1 MTRLSNGPV
10 DQPARRELLIVDDDR
25 LVLAMLSK
33 GLRHAGYGVTEA
45 QTGEQA
51 LDMLAGATPD
61 LVILDIGMPGVSGLA
76 VAHHLRRETRV
87 PFMFLTAY
95 GDEETVREAT
105 ESGAVGYLVK
115 PVETAQVVP
124 AIEAGLARAAD
135 IARLESQGDSLTRA
149 LDSSRHISVAVGI
162 IMERARVDERKAFE
176 MLRSQARS
184 ARRPLQELA
193 RAIIEA
199 HEMLNTCCS

>member
-1 MTRLSNGPV
+1 MTHRSGETAQQSVPR
-10 DQPARRELLIVDDDR
+10 QLLIVDDDR

-33 GLRHAGYGVTEA
+33 GLRHAGYGVSQA

-51 LDMLAGATPD
+51 LEMLADSMPD

-76 VAHHLRRETRV
+76 VAHHLRQETRV

-95 GDEETVREAT
+95 GDDDTVREAT

-115 PVETAQVVP
+115 PVDTAQLVP

-135 IARLESQGDSLTRA
+135 IQRLQSQGESLSRA
-149 LDSSRHISVAVGI
+149 LTSSREISVAVGI

-176 MLRSQARS
+176 MLRAQARS
-184 ARRPLQELA
+184 GRRPLQDLA
-193 RAIIEA
+193 RAVIDA
-199 HEMLNTCCS
+199 HEMLNSVST